1 MSKSKSSLSQ
11 PIYEHLL
18 HLIMTRQLAPGEHIP
33 ETAVAES
40 FGVSRTPVRDA
51 MRQLAGSGLIEIH
64 PHRFAQVAELRPEAV
79 RDIGMLRISLDSLA
93 VKLAMLYGSH
103 SDFMRLERIAA
114 RCAEGSQTNDDQLR
128 RTADCDF
135 HLELARISGNDLL
148 LRFQQELYLRVNFI
162 LLYREDQVVNEQAHI
177 TQHFELVRAL
187 SDHDERAALRL
198 ISEHLCSFYNLTAQ
212 YPTAVFTSPMLSS

>member
-1 MSKSKSSLSQ
+1 MSKSKSNLSQ

-33 ETAVAES
+33 ETAVAEA

-103 SDFMRLERIAA
+103 SDFMRLEQIAA
-114 RCAEGSQTNDDQLR
+114 RCAEGSQTNNDQLR

-187 SDHDERAALRL
+187 SDHDEHRALRL
-198 ISEHLCSFYNLTAQ
+198 ISEHLCSFYNLTTR
-212 YPTAVFTSPMLSS
+212 YPAAVFTSPLPPS